1 MQINPVV
8 MATVDTVTTLISR
21 PRPSLAG
28 STHRALSFL
37 LCLLIAIPFIPA
49 VAWAGAMRVAAG
61 VTEAVGGKKATPKKK
76 AARKSTTK
84 KSSTKQT
91 SSKRSTS
98 KKSSVR
104 KSASKKGAKSST
116 SKKSTGKKSATKKAT
131 SKKSSIRRSAK
142 GGTRSGKA
150 TLKSRHSR
158 STNRARSATRGKRGR
173 GRAPRVVNTGAI
185 DFAAAIVIEPET
197 GAVLYERDPDT
208 PRAPASLTKMMT
220 ELLALEALDRGEA
233 SLSDT
238 VTVPYDVAYVGGTK
252 AHLRPGERV
261 TFEDLLHAMVIASCN
276 DAALTVAIELAGSES
291 GFVGRMNRRAG
302 ELGMRNTRYVNP
314 HGLDR
319 GEDTRTTARDQA
331 ILARAL
337 LEHREALAISSL
349 GSDVIRSGQVV
360 RNTNRLL
367 SAYPGCDGLKTGYTS
382 RAGYC
387 LCSTAKRDDLRLV
400 SVVLGSPSSAR
411 RFNESMKLLDDAFS
425 RYERV
430 KVFGKGDDLG
440 QSLHVP
446 GATPSEVALVAG
458 GDVGVVVKAGES
470 SAVHYRVDA
479 PLTATAPL
487 PAGAPIGT
495 IEVMVG
501 DSVAVRAPAV
511 AARTARIPRSLTAS
525 ESTN

>member
-1 MQINPVV
+1 
-8 MATVDTVTTLISR
+8 MATVDTVTTLMTR
-21 PRPSLAG
+21 PRPSFL
-28 STHRALSFL
+28 SSSHRALSFL

-76 AARKSTTK
+76 AARKSAAK
-84 KSSTKQT
+84 KSSSRKTA
-91 SSKRSTS
+91 S
-98 KKSSVR
+98 KKSTAKKSTAR
-104 KSASKKGAKSST
+104 KSASKKSAKSS
-116 SKKSTGKKSATKKAT
+116 SSKKASAKKSTAKKGA
-131 SKKSSIRRSAK
+131 SKKSSIRGSGKSGA
-142 GGTRSGKA
+142 RSGKA

-158 STNRARSATRGKRGR
+158 GSSRGRAVTRSKRGR
-173 GRAPRVVNTGAI
+173 RGRTHRVVNTGAI

-208 PRAPASLTKMMT
+208 QRAPASLTKMMT

-233 SLSDT
+233 SLGDT

-252 AHLRPGERV
+252 AHLRPGERI

-291 GFVGRMNRRAG
+291 GFVGRMNRRAE
-302 ELGMRNTRYVNP
+302 ELGMHRTRYVNP

-337 LEHREALAISSL
+337 LEHHEALDISSR
-349 GSDVIRSGQVV
+349 GSDVIRNGQVV

-425 RYERV
+425 RFERV
-430 KVFGKGDDLG
+430 KVLDKGDDLG

-458 GDVGVVVKAGES
+458 GDVGVVVKAGD
-470 SAVHYRVDA
+470 SATVHYRVDA
-479 PLTATAPL
+479 PLTVSAPL
-487 PAGAPIGT
+487 PAGSPIGT